1 VIEEKLIADEAVEQ
15 IQVAKYVDQNHVVTT
30 NNSRQLVASN
40 PGDFLSMAVQRGA
53 SIEELKILMDLKDRY
68 DATEAKKAYVAAMA
82 EFKRNAPKIGKDA
95 HVEHSGISYNHAT
108 LGNICN
114 VVIPALAEYGISHN
128 WSQIQ
133 PGNGMIQVTCTLTH
147 SLGHSESNTMEA
159 PPDNTGKKN
168 AIQSLSSTVTY
179 LQRYTFLAACGLSTS
194 EIDDDGR
201 ASESVEQEKEP
212 EIVKKTL
219 SGKSF
224 EKAVTAVKSG
234 TYSASDINKYYT
246 LTTDQQIML
255 DDEIKKLKVTK

>member
-1 VIEEKLIADEAVEQ
+1 MSEENQTLELEVIQESKSQMTASSD
-15 IQVAKYVDQNHVVTT
+15 
-30 NNSRQLVASN
+30 SRQLVTTPA
-40 PGDFLSMAVQRGA
+40 DFLGMAVQRGA
-53 SIEELKILMDLKDRY
+53 SIEELKILMDLKERY
-68 DATEAKKAYVAAMA
+68 DAAEAKKAYVAAMA

-147 SLGHSESNTMEA
+147 SLGHSESNQMEA
-159 PPDNTGKKN
+159 PPDNSGKKN
-168 AIQSLSSTVTY
+168 PIQSLSSTVTY

-194 EIDDDGR
+194 EIDDDGQSSG
-201 ASESVEQEKEP
+201 AGENPEKEP

-224 EKAVTAVKSG
+224 EKAIASVKAG
-234 TYSASDINKYYT
+234 TYSAADINKYYT
-246 LTTDQQIML
+246 LTTDQQITL
-255 DDEIKKLKVTK
+255 GDEIKNFKGAK